1 MGHVEG
7 LDWGAVV
14 AATSRGLETGKGRGF
29 ELLLFPSLS
38 WIQAQGWMSPT
49 DS

>member
-7 LDWGAVV
+7 LDWGGGG
-14 AATSRGLETGKGRGF
+14 SRGLETGKGRGF
-29 ELLLFPSLS
+29 GLLLVPSLS

-49 DS
+49 NS